1 MISRFDE
8 TRQGLDH
15 VVRAA
20 FAAAAAKGLLPDA
33 EPAAYVVEIPADP
46 KNGDFS
52 TNAAMVNA
60 RAMRCAPQKIAA
72 VLLECFDFGELPVE
86 RCEIAGPGFL
96 NFYMKQ
102 EWFGSLAAEALE
114 KGAHYGRSDYGQNE
128 KVMVEFVSANPTG
141 PMHMGNARG
150 GAIGDCLAAALEWS
164 GHDVTRE
171 FYVNDAGNQIN
182 KFGAS
187 LSVRYMQLFEGEDK
201 HPLPEDCYQGM
212 DILDHA
218 REFAKLYGDQ
228 YVKADEEERRRALV
242 DYALPLN
249 IAALERDLGRYRIHY
264 DVWFRESVLHR
275 EGKVTAICEKLKE
288 NGYDEPISA
297 GFSAPWAVSHYLG
310 TICQRVVDPEVLA
323 KDYTGGGDFSDPA
336 YIEAL
341 NIFKKLGEYM
351 TSDPCSVDHEFAR
364 NAFIMGVSPMCY
376 MQLAEMKYMRDDEE
390 LNYAFF
396 NFPAVEDGKGDP
408 GQLTGAPE
416 GMMISATAKPEVQEA
431 AIKFMEFVISK
442 ESGHRLIAECGEISC
457 VKGAWDETNCD
468 EKQLEAIDLILAA
481 TEPAVWQDCATE
493 ATIANA
499 FMAGGQLLLTGDM
512 TAEDV
517 MASVQTAAAALK

>member
-1 MISRFDE
+1 MKKRIALVLAMAICLSLLCTVALADKVTVNFFHRWPNEPKNSYINSLIDE
-8 TRQGLDH
+8 FE
-15 VVRAA
+15 AA
-20 FAAAAAKGLLPDA
+20 NPDIDIVSDCVLNDSYKEKIRVLVSTDALPD
-33 EPAAYVVEIPADP
+33 VF
-46 KNGDFS
+46 FS
-52 TNAAMVNA
+52 WSGV
-60 RAMRCAPQKIAA
+60 
-72 VLLECFDFGELPVE
+72 FGENLTRSGRV
-86 RCEIAGPGFL
+86 
-96 NFYMKQ
+96 
-102 EWFGSLAAEALE
+102 LAL
-114 KGAHYGRSDYGQNE
+114 DD
-128 KVMVEFVSANPTG
+128 VM
-141 PMHMGNARG
+141 AR
-150 GAIGDCLAAALEWS
+150 DSEWS
-164 GHDVTRE
+164 SQIVEGQWAPFNYNGKQYGAPWSMDGKAFFYNVDVFNELGIEVPTTLNE
-171 FYVNDAGNQIN
+171 
-182 KFGAS
+182 
-187 LSVRYMQLFEGEDK
+187 
-201 HPLPEDCYQGM
+201 
-212 DILDHA
+212 
-218 REFAKLYGDQ
+218 LYA
-228 YVKADEEERRRALV
+228 V
-242 DYALPLN
+242 
-249 IAALERDLGRYRIHY
+249 
-264 DVWFRESVLHR
+264 
-275 EGKVTAICEKLKE
+275 CEKLKE

-442 ESGHRLIAECGEISC
+442 EGGHRMIAECGEISC

>member
-1 MISRFDE
+1 MKKRIALALAMAICLSLLCTVALADKVTVNFFHRWPNEPKNSYINSLIDE
-8 TRQGLDH
+8 FE
-15 VVRAA
+15 AA
-20 FAAAAAKGLLPDA
+20 NPDIDIVSDCVLNDSYKEKIRVLVSTDALPDVFFSWSGVFGENLTRSGRVLA
-33 EPAAYVVEIPADP
+33 LDDVMARDSEWSSQIVEGQWAPFNYNGKQYGAPWSMDGKAFFYNVDVFNELGIEIPTTL
-46 KNGDFS
+46 NELY
-52 TNAAMVNA
+52 
-60 RAMRCAPQKIAA
+60 A
-72 VLLECFDFGELPVE
+72 V
-86 RCEIAGPGFL
+86 
-96 NFYMKQ
+96 
-102 EWFGSLAAEALE
+102 
-114 KGAHYGRSDYGQNE
+114 
-128 KVMVEFVSANPTG
+128 
-141 PMHMGNARG
+141 
-150 GAIGDCLAAALEWS
+150 
-164 GHDVTRE
+164 
-171 FYVNDAGNQIN
+171 
-182 KFGAS
+182 
-187 LSVRYMQLFEGEDK
+187 
-201 HPLPEDCYQGM
+201 
-212 DILDHA
+212 
-218 REFAKLYGDQ
+218 
-228 YVKADEEERRRALV
+228 
-242 DYALPLN
+242 
-249 IAALERDLGRYRIHY
+249 
-264 DVWFRESVLHR
+264 
-275 EGKVTAICEKLKE
+275 CEKLKE

-323 KDYTGGGDFSDPA
+323 RDYTGGGDFSDPA

-442 ESGHRLIAECGEISC
+442 EGGHRMIAECGEISC

-468 EKQLEAIDLILAA
+468 EKQLEAINLILAA

-499 FMAGGQLLLTGDM
+499 FMNGGQLLLTGDM

>member
-1 MISRFDE
+1 MKKRIALALAMAICLSLLCTVALADKVTVNFFHRWPNEPKNSYINSLIDE
-8 TRQGLDH
+8 FE
-15 VVRAA
+15 AA
-20 FAAAAAKGLLPDA
+20 NPDIDIVADCVLNDSYKEKIRVLVSTDALPDVFFSWSGVFGENLTRSGRVLA
-33 EPAAYVVEIPADP
+33 LDDVMARDSEWSSQIVEGQWAPFNYNGKQYGAPWSMDGKAFFYNVDVFNELGIEIPTTL
-46 KNGDFS
+46 NELY
-52 TNAAMVNA
+52 
-60 RAMRCAPQKIAA
+60 A
-72 VLLECFDFGELPVE
+72 V
-86 RCEIAGPGFL
+86 
-96 NFYMKQ
+96 
-102 EWFGSLAAEALE
+102 
-114 KGAHYGRSDYGQNE
+114 
-128 KVMVEFVSANPTG
+128 
-141 PMHMGNARG
+141 
-150 GAIGDCLAAALEWS
+150 
-164 GHDVTRE
+164 
-171 FYVNDAGNQIN
+171 
-182 KFGAS
+182 
-187 LSVRYMQLFEGEDK
+187 
-201 HPLPEDCYQGM
+201 
-212 DILDHA
+212 
-218 REFAKLYGDQ
+218 
-228 YVKADEEERRRALV
+228 
-242 DYALPLN
+242 
-249 IAALERDLGRYRIHY
+249 
-264 DVWFRESVLHR
+264 
-275 EGKVTAICEKLKE
+275 CEKLKE

-336 YIEAL
+336 YIEEL

-364 NAFIMGVSPMCY
+364 NAFIIGVSPMCY

-431 AIKFMEFVISK
+431 AIKFMEVVISQ
-442 ESGHRLIAECGEISC
+442 EGGHRMIAECGEISC

-468 EKQLEAIDLILAA
+468 EKQLEAINLILAA

-499 FMAGGQLLLTGDM
+499 FMTGGQLLLTGDM

>member
-1 MISRFDE
+1 MKKRIALALAMAICLSLLCTVALADKVTVNFFHRWPNE
-8 TRQGLDH
+8 PKNSYINSL
-15 VVRAA
+15 RAEGE
-20 FAAAAAKGLLPDA
+20 AAKPDVDIVADCVLNDSYKEKIRVLVSTDALPDVFFSWSGVFGENLTRSGRVLA
-33 EPAAYVVEIPADP
+33 LDDVMARDSEWSSQIVEGQWAPFNYNGKQYGAPWSMDGKAFFYNVDVFNELGIEIPTTL
-46 KNGDFS
+46 NELY
-52 TNAAMVNA
+52 
-60 RAMRCAPQKIAA
+60 A
-72 VLLECFDFGELPVE
+72 V
-86 RCEIAGPGFL
+86 
-96 NFYMKQ
+96 
-102 EWFGSLAAEALE
+102 
-114 KGAHYGRSDYGQNE
+114 
-128 KVMVEFVSANPTG
+128 
-141 PMHMGNARG
+141 
-150 GAIGDCLAAALEWS
+150 
-164 GHDVTRE
+164 
-171 FYVNDAGNQIN
+171 
-182 KFGAS
+182 
-187 LSVRYMQLFEGEDK
+187 
-201 HPLPEDCYQGM
+201 
-212 DILDHA
+212 
-218 REFAKLYGDQ
+218 
-228 YVKADEEERRRALV
+228 
-242 DYALPLN
+242 
-249 IAALERDLGRYRIHY
+249 
-264 DVWFRESVLHR
+264 
-275 EGKVTAICEKLKE
+275 CEKLKE

-442 ESGHRLIAECGEISC
+442 EGGHRMIAECGEISC

-499 FMAGGQLLLTGDM
+499 FMTGGQLLLTGDM

>member
-1 MISRFDE
+1 MKKRIALALAMAICLSLLCTVALADKVTVNFFHRWPNEPKNSYINSLIDE
-8 TRQGLDH
+8 FE
-15 VVRAA
+15 AA
-20 FAAAAAKGLLPDA
+20 NPDIDIVSDCVLNDSYKEKIRVLVSTDALPDVFFSWSGVFGENLTRSGRVLA
-33 EPAAYVVEIPADP
+33 LDDVMARDSEWSSQIVEGQWAPFNYNGKQYGAPWSMDGKAFFYNVDVFNELGIEIPTTL
-46 KNGDFS
+46 NELY
-52 TNAAMVNA
+52 
-60 RAMRCAPQKIAA
+60 A
-72 VLLECFDFGELPVE
+72 V
-86 RCEIAGPGFL
+86 
-96 NFYMKQ
+96 
-102 EWFGSLAAEALE
+102 
-114 KGAHYGRSDYGQNE
+114 
-128 KVMVEFVSANPTG
+128 
-141 PMHMGNARG
+141 
-150 GAIGDCLAAALEWS
+150 
-164 GHDVTRE
+164 
-171 FYVNDAGNQIN
+171 
-182 KFGAS
+182 
-187 LSVRYMQLFEGEDK
+187 
-201 HPLPEDCYQGM
+201 
-212 DILDHA
+212 
-218 REFAKLYGDQ
+218 
-228 YVKADEEERRRALV
+228 
-242 DYALPLN
+242 
-249 IAALERDLGRYRIHY
+249 
-264 DVWFRESVLHR
+264 
-275 EGKVTAICEKLKE
+275 CEKLKE

-416 GMMISATAKPEVQEA
+416 GIMISATAKPEVQEA

-442 ESGHRLIAECGEISC
+442 EGGHRMIAECGEISC

-468 EKQLEAIDLILAA
+468 EKQLEAIGLILAA

>member
-1 MISRFDE
+1 MKKRIALALAMAICLSLLCTVALADKVTVNFFHRWPNEPKNSYINSLIDE
-8 TRQGLDH
+8 FE
-15 VVRAA
+15 AA
-20 FAAAAAKGLLPDA
+20 NPDIDIVSDCVLNDSYKEKIRVLVSTDALPDVFFSWSGGFGENLTRSGRVLA
-33 EPAAYVVEIPADP
+33 LDDVMARDSEWSSQIVEGQWAPFNYNGKQYGAPWSMDGKAFFYNVDVFNELGIEIPTTL
-46 KNGDFS
+46 NELY
-52 TNAAMVNA
+52 
-60 RAMRCAPQKIAA
+60 A
-72 VLLECFDFGELPVE
+72 V
-86 RCEIAGPGFL
+86 
-96 NFYMKQ
+96 
-102 EWFGSLAAEALE
+102 
-114 KGAHYGRSDYGQNE
+114 
-128 KVMVEFVSANPTG
+128 
-141 PMHMGNARG
+141 
-150 GAIGDCLAAALEWS
+150 
-164 GHDVTRE
+164 
-171 FYVNDAGNQIN
+171 
-182 KFGAS
+182 
-187 LSVRYMQLFEGEDK
+187 
-201 HPLPEDCYQGM
+201 
-212 DILDHA
+212 
-218 REFAKLYGDQ
+218 
-228 YVKADEEERRRALV
+228 
-242 DYALPLN
+242 
-249 IAALERDLGRYRIHY
+249 
-264 DVWFRESVLHR
+264 
-275 EGKVTAICEKLKE
+275 CEKLKE

-442 ESGHRLIAECGEISC
+442 EGGHRMIAECGEISC

-468 EKQLEAIDLILAA
+468 EKQLEAINLILAA

-499 FMAGGQLLLTGDM
+499 FMTGGQLLLTGDM

>member
-1 MISRFDE
+1 MKKRIALALAMAICLSLLCTVALADKVTVNFFHRWPNEPKNSYINSLIDE
-8 TRQGLDH
+8 FE
-15 VVRAA
+15 AA
-20 FAAAAAKGLLPDA
+20 NPDIDIVADCVLNDSYKEKIRVLVSTDALPDVFFSWSGVFGENLTRSGRVLA
-33 EPAAYVVEIPADP
+33 LDDVMARDSEWSSQIVEGQWAPFNYNGKQYGAPWSMDGKAFFYNVDVFNELGIEIPTTL
-46 KNGDFS
+46 NELY
-52 TNAAMVNA
+52 
-60 RAMRCAPQKIAA
+60 A
-72 VLLECFDFGELPVE
+72 V
-86 RCEIAGPGFL
+86 
-96 NFYMKQ
+96 
-102 EWFGSLAAEALE
+102 
-114 KGAHYGRSDYGQNE
+114 
-128 KVMVEFVSANPTG
+128 
-141 PMHMGNARG
+141 
-150 GAIGDCLAAALEWS
+150 
-164 GHDVTRE
+164 
-171 FYVNDAGNQIN
+171 
-182 KFGAS
+182 
-187 LSVRYMQLFEGEDK
+187 
-201 HPLPEDCYQGM
+201 
-212 DILDHA
+212 
-218 REFAKLYGDQ
+218 
-228 YVKADEEERRRALV
+228 
-242 DYALPLN
+242 
-249 IAALERDLGRYRIHY
+249 
-264 DVWFRESVLHR
+264 
-275 EGKVTAICEKLKE
+275 CEKLKE

-416 GMMISATAKPEVQEA
+416 GMMISANAKPEVQEA

-442 ESGHRLIAECGEISC
+442 EGGHRMIAECGEISC

-499 FMAGGQLLLTGDM
+499 FMTGGQLLLTGDM

>member
-1 MISRFDE
+1 MKKRIALALAMAICLSLLCTVALADKVTVNFFHRWPNEPKNSYINSLIDE
-8 TRQGLDH
+8 FE
-15 VVRAA
+15 AA
-20 FAAAAAKGLLPDA
+20 NPDIDIVSDCVLNDSYKEKIRVLVSTDALPDVFFSWSGVFGENLTRSGRVLA
-33 EPAAYVVEIPADP
+33 LDDVMARDSEWSSQIVEGQWAPFNYNGKQYGAPWSMDGKAFFYNVDVFNELGIEIPTTL
-46 KNGDFS
+46 NELY
-52 TNAAMVNA
+52 
-60 RAMRCAPQKIAA
+60 A
-72 VLLECFDFGELPVE
+72 V
-86 RCEIAGPGFL
+86 
-96 NFYMKQ
+96 
-102 EWFGSLAAEALE
+102 
-114 KGAHYGRSDYGQNE
+114 
-128 KVMVEFVSANPTG
+128 
-141 PMHMGNARG
+141 
-150 GAIGDCLAAALEWS
+150 
-164 GHDVTRE
+164 
-171 FYVNDAGNQIN
+171 
-182 KFGAS
+182 
-187 LSVRYMQLFEGEDK
+187 
-201 HPLPEDCYQGM
+201 
-212 DILDHA
+212 
-218 REFAKLYGDQ
+218 
-228 YVKADEEERRRALV
+228 
-242 DYALPLN
+242 
-249 IAALERDLGRYRIHY
+249 
-264 DVWFRESVLHR
+264 
-275 EGKVTAICEKLKE
+275 CEKLKE
-288 NGYDEPISA
+288 NGYDERISA

-442 ESGHRLIAECGEISC
+442 EGGHRMIAECGEISC

-499 FMAGGQLLLTGDM
+499 FMTGGQLLLTGDM

>member
-1 MISRFDE
+1 MKKRIALALAMAICLSLLCTVALADKVTVNFFHRWPNEPKNSYINSLIDE
-8 TRQGLDH
+8 FE
-15 VVRAA
+15 AA
-20 FAAAAAKGLLPDA
+20 NPDIDIVADCVLNDSYKEKIRVLVSTDALPDVFFSWSGVFGENLTRSGRVLPLDDVMA
-33 EPAAYVVEIPADP
+33 RDSEWSSQIVEGQWAPFNYNGKQYGAPWSMDGKAFFYNVDVFNELGIEIPTTL
-46 KNGDFS
+46 NELY
-52 TNAAMVNA
+52 
-60 RAMRCAPQKIAA
+60 A
-72 VLLECFDFGELPVE
+72 V
-86 RCEIAGPGFL
+86 
-96 NFYMKQ
+96 
-102 EWFGSLAAEALE
+102 
-114 KGAHYGRSDYGQNE
+114 
-128 KVMVEFVSANPTG
+128 
-141 PMHMGNARG
+141 
-150 GAIGDCLAAALEWS
+150 
-164 GHDVTRE
+164 
-171 FYVNDAGNQIN
+171 
-182 KFGAS
+182 
-187 LSVRYMQLFEGEDK
+187 
-201 HPLPEDCYQGM
+201 
-212 DILDHA
+212 
-218 REFAKLYGDQ
+218 
-228 YVKADEEERRRALV
+228 
-242 DYALPLN
+242 
-249 IAALERDLGRYRIHY
+249 
-264 DVWFRESVLHR
+264 
-275 EGKVTAICEKLKE
+275 CEKLKE

-351 TSDPCSVDHEFAR
+351 TADPCSVDHEFAR

-390 LNYAFF
+390 LHYGFF

-442 ESGHRLIAECGEISC
+442 EGGHRMIAECGEISC

-499 FMAGGQLLLTGDM
+499 FMTGGQLLLTGDM

>member
-1 MISRFDE
+1 MKKRIALALAMAICLSLLCTVALADKVTVNFFHRWPNEPKNSYINSLIDE
-8 TRQGLDH
+8 FE
-15 VVRAA
+15 AA
-20 FAAAAAKGLLPDA
+20 NPDIDIVADCVLNDSYKEKIRVLVSTDALPDVFFSWSGVFGENLTRSGRVLA
-33 EPAAYVVEIPADP
+33 LDDVMARDSEWSSQIVEGQWAPFNYNGKQYGAPWSMDGKAFFYNVDVFNELGIEIPTTL
-46 KNGDFS
+46 NELY
-52 TNAAMVNA
+52 
-60 RAMRCAPQKIAA
+60 A
-72 VLLECFDFGELPVE
+72 V
-86 RCEIAGPGFL
+86 
-96 NFYMKQ
+96 
-102 EWFGSLAAEALE
+102 
-114 KGAHYGRSDYGQNE
+114 
-128 KVMVEFVSANPTG
+128 
-141 PMHMGNARG
+141 
-150 GAIGDCLAAALEWS
+150 
-164 GHDVTRE
+164 
-171 FYVNDAGNQIN
+171 
-182 KFGAS
+182 
-187 LSVRYMQLFEGEDK
+187 
-201 HPLPEDCYQGM
+201 
-212 DILDHA
+212 
-218 REFAKLYGDQ
+218 
-228 YVKADEEERRRALV
+228 
-242 DYALPLN
+242 
-249 IAALERDLGRYRIHY
+249 
-264 DVWFRESVLHR
+264 
-275 EGKVTAICEKLKE
+275 CEKLKE

-442 ESGHRLIAECGEISC
+442 EGGHRMIAECGEISC

>member
-1 MISRFDE
+1 MKKRIALALAMAICLSLLCTVALADKVTVNFFHRWPNEPKNSYINSLIDE
-8 TRQGLDH
+8 FE
-15 VVRAA
+15 AA
-20 FAAAAAKGLLPDA
+20 NPDIDIVADCVLNDSYKEKIRVLVSTDALPDVFFSWSGVFGENLTRSGRVLA
-33 EPAAYVVEIPADP
+33 LDDVMARDSEWSSQIVEGQWAPFNYNGKQYGAPWSMDGKAFFYNVDVFNELGIEIPTTL
-46 KNGDFS
+46 NELY
-52 TNAAMVNA
+52 
-60 RAMRCAPQKIAA
+60 A
-72 VLLECFDFGELPVE
+72 V
-86 RCEIAGPGFL
+86 
-96 NFYMKQ
+96 
-102 EWFGSLAAEALE
+102 
-114 KGAHYGRSDYGQNE
+114 
-128 KVMVEFVSANPTG
+128 
-141 PMHMGNARG
+141 
-150 GAIGDCLAAALEWS
+150 
-164 GHDVTRE
+164 
-171 FYVNDAGNQIN
+171 
-182 KFGAS
+182 
-187 LSVRYMQLFEGEDK
+187 
-201 HPLPEDCYQGM
+201 
-212 DILDHA
+212 
-218 REFAKLYGDQ
+218 
-228 YVKADEEERRRALV
+228 
-242 DYALPLN
+242 
-249 IAALERDLGRYRIHY
+249 
-264 DVWFRESVLHR
+264 
-275 EGKVTAICEKLKE
+275 CEKLKE

-323 KDYTGGGDFSDPA
+323 KDYTGGDFSDPA

-442 ESGHRLIAECGEISC
+442 EGGHRMIAECGEISC

-468 EKQLEAIDLILAA
+468 EKQLEAINLILAA

-499 FMAGGQLLLTGDM
+499 FMNGGQLLLTGDM

>member
-1 MISRFDE
+1 MKKRIALALAMAICLSLLCTVALADKVTVNFFHRWPNEPKNSYINSLIDE
-8 TRQGLDH
+8 FE
-15 VVRAA
+15 AA
-20 FAAAAAKGLLPDA
+20 NPDIDIVSDCVLNDSYKEKIRVLVSTDALPD
-33 EPAAYVVEIPADP
+33 VF
-46 KNGDFS
+46 FS
-52 TNAAMVNA
+52 WSGV
-60 RAMRCAPQKIAA
+60 
-72 VLLECFDFGELPVE
+72 FGENLTRSGRV
-86 RCEIAGPGFL
+86 
-96 NFYMKQ
+96 
-102 EWFGSLAAEALE
+102 LAL
-114 KGAHYGRSDYGQNE
+114 DD
-128 KVMVEFVSANPTG
+128 VM
-141 PMHMGNARG
+141 AR
-150 GAIGDCLAAALEWS
+150 DSEWS
-164 GHDVTRE
+164 SQIVEGQWAPFNYNGKQYGAPWSMDGKAFFYNVDVFNELGIEVPTTLNE
-171 FYVNDAGNQIN
+171 
-182 KFGAS
+182 
-187 LSVRYMQLFEGEDK
+187 
-201 HPLPEDCYQGM
+201 
-212 DILDHA
+212 
-218 REFAKLYGDQ
+218 LYA
-228 YVKADEEERRRALV
+228 V
-242 DYALPLN
+242 
-249 IAALERDLGRYRIHY
+249 
-264 DVWFRESVLHR
+264 
-275 EGKVTAICEKLKE
+275 CEKLKE

-442 ESGHRLIAECGEISC
+442 EGGHRMIAECGEISC

>member
-1 MISRFDE
+1 MKKRIALALAMAICLSLLCTVADKVTVNFFHRWPNEPKNSYINSLIDE
-8 TRQGLDH
+8 FE
-15 VVRAA
+15 AA
-20 FAAAAAKGLLPDA
+20 NPDIDIVADCVLNDSYKEKIRVLVSTDALPDVFFSWSGVFGENLTRSGRVLA
-33 EPAAYVVEIPADP
+33 LDDVMARDSEWSSQIVEGQWAPFNYNGKQYGAPWSMDGKAFFYNVDVFNELGIEIPTTL
-46 KNGDFS
+46 NELY
-52 TNAAMVNA
+52 
-60 RAMRCAPQKIAA
+60 A
-72 VLLECFDFGELPVE
+72 V
-86 RCEIAGPGFL
+86 
-96 NFYMKQ
+96 
-102 EWFGSLAAEALE
+102 
-114 KGAHYGRSDYGQNE
+114 
-128 KVMVEFVSANPTG
+128 
-141 PMHMGNARG
+141 
-150 GAIGDCLAAALEWS
+150 
-164 GHDVTRE
+164 
-171 FYVNDAGNQIN
+171 
-182 KFGAS
+182 
-187 LSVRYMQLFEGEDK
+187 
-201 HPLPEDCYQGM
+201 
-212 DILDHA
+212 
-218 REFAKLYGDQ
+218 
-228 YVKADEEERRRALV
+228 
-242 DYALPLN
+242 
-249 IAALERDLGRYRIHY
+249 
-264 DVWFRESVLHR
+264 
-275 EGKVTAICEKLKE
+275 CEKLKE

-442 ESGHRLIAECGEISC
+442 EGGHRMIAECGEISC

-468 EKQLEAIDLILAA
+468 EKQLEAINLILAA

-499 FMAGGQLLLTGDM
+499 FMTGGQLLLTGDM

>member
-1 MISRFDE
+1 MKKRIALALAMAICLSLLCTVALADKVTVNFFHRWPNEPKNSYINSLIDE
-8 TRQGLDH
+8 FE
-15 VVRAA
+15 AA
-20 FAAAAAKGLLPDA
+20 NPDIDIVADCVLNDSYKEKIRVLVSTDALPDVFFSWSGVFGENLTRSGRVLA
-33 EPAAYVVEIPADP
+33 LDDVMARDSEWSSQIVEGQWAPFNYNGKQYGAPWSMDGKAFFYNVDVFNELGIEIPTTL
-46 KNGDFS
+46 NELY
-52 TNAAMVNA
+52 
-60 RAMRCAPQKIAA
+60 A
-72 VLLECFDFGELPVE
+72 V
-86 RCEIAGPGFL
+86 
-96 NFYMKQ
+96 
-102 EWFGSLAAEALE
+102 
-114 KGAHYGRSDYGQNE
+114 
-128 KVMVEFVSANPTG
+128 
-141 PMHMGNARG
+141 
-150 GAIGDCLAAALEWS
+150 
-164 GHDVTRE
+164 
-171 FYVNDAGNQIN
+171 
-182 KFGAS
+182 
-187 LSVRYMQLFEGEDK
+187 
-201 HPLPEDCYQGM
+201 
-212 DILDHA
+212 
-218 REFAKLYGDQ
+218 
-228 YVKADEEERRRALV
+228 
-242 DYALPLN
+242 
-249 IAALERDLGRYRIHY
+249 
-264 DVWFRESVLHR
+264 
-275 EGKVTAICEKLKE
+275 CEKLKE

-442 ESGHRLIAECGEISC
+442 EGGHRMIAECGEISC

-468 EKQLEAIDLILAA
+468 EKQLEAINLILAA

-499 FMAGGQLLLTGDM
+499 FMNGGQLLLTGDM
-512 TAEDV
+512 TAQDV

>member
-1 MISRFDE
+1 MNKRIALALAMAICLSLLCTVALADKVTVNFFHRWPNEPKNSYINSLIDE
-8 TRQGLDH
+8 FE
-15 VVRAA
+15 AA
-20 FAAAAAKGLLPDA
+20 NPDIDIVADCVLNDSYKEKIRVLVSTDALPDVFFSWSGVFGENLTRSGRVLA
-33 EPAAYVVEIPADP
+33 LDDVMARDSEWSSQIVEGQWAPFNYNGKQYGAPWSMDGKAFFYNVDVFNELGIEIPTTL
-46 KNGDFS
+46 NELY
-52 TNAAMVNA
+52 
-60 RAMRCAPQKIAA
+60 A
-72 VLLECFDFGELPVE
+72 V
-86 RCEIAGPGFL
+86 
-96 NFYMKQ
+96 
-102 EWFGSLAAEALE
+102 
-114 KGAHYGRSDYGQNE
+114 
-128 KVMVEFVSANPTG
+128 
-141 PMHMGNARG
+141 
-150 GAIGDCLAAALEWS
+150 
-164 GHDVTRE
+164 
-171 FYVNDAGNQIN
+171 
-182 KFGAS
+182 
-187 LSVRYMQLFEGEDK
+187 
-201 HPLPEDCYQGM
+201 
-212 DILDHA
+212 
-218 REFAKLYGDQ
+218 
-228 YVKADEEERRRALV
+228 
-242 DYALPLN
+242 
-249 IAALERDLGRYRIHY
+249 
-264 DVWFRESVLHR
+264 
-275 EGKVTAICEKLKE
+275 CEKLKE

-442 ESGHRLIAECGEISC
+442 EGGHRMIAECGEISC

-468 EKQLEAIDLILAA
+468 EKQLEAINLILAA

-499 FMAGGQLLLTGDM
+499 FMTGGQLLLTGDM

>member
-1 MISRFDE
+1 MKKRIALALAMAICLSLLCTVALADKVTVNFFHRWPNEPKNSYINSLIDE
-8 TRQGLDH
+8 FE
-15 VVRAA
+15 AA
-20 FAAAAAKGLLPDA
+20 NPDIDIVSDCVLNDSYKEKIRVLVSTDALPDVFFSWSGVFGENLTRSGRVLA
-33 EPAAYVVEIPADP
+33 LDDVMARDSEWSSQIVEGQWAPFNYNGKQYGAPWSMDGKAFFYNVDVFNELGIEIPTTL
-46 KNGDFS
+46 NELY
-52 TNAAMVNA
+52 
-60 RAMRCAPQKIAA
+60 A
-72 VLLECFDFGELPVE
+72 V
-86 RCEIAGPGFL
+86 
-96 NFYMKQ
+96 
-102 EWFGSLAAEALE
+102 
-114 KGAHYGRSDYGQNE
+114 
-128 KVMVEFVSANPTG
+128 
-141 PMHMGNARG
+141 
-150 GAIGDCLAAALEWS
+150 
-164 GHDVTRE
+164 
-171 FYVNDAGNQIN
+171 
-182 KFGAS
+182 
-187 LSVRYMQLFEGEDK
+187 
-201 HPLPEDCYQGM
+201 
-212 DILDHA
+212 
-218 REFAKLYGDQ
+218 
-228 YVKADEEERRRALV
+228 
-242 DYALPLN
+242 
-249 IAALERDLGRYRIHY
+249 
-264 DVWFRESVLHR
+264 
-275 EGKVTAICEKLKE
+275 CEKLKE

-336 YIEAL
+336 YIETL

-442 ESGHRLIAECGEISC
+442 EGGHRMIAECGEISC

>member
-1 MISRFDE
+1 MKKRIALALAMAICLSLLCTVALADKVTVNFFHRWPNEPKNSYINSLIDE
-8 TRQGLDH
+8 FE
-15 VVRAA
+15 AA
-20 FAAAAAKGLLPDA
+20 NPDIDIVSDCVLNDSYKEKIRVLVSTDALPDVFFSWSGVFGENLTRSGRVLA
-33 EPAAYVVEIPADP
+33 LDDVMARDSEWSSQIVEGQWAPFNYNGKQYGAPWSMDGKAFFYNVDVFNELGIEIPTTL
-46 KNGDFS
+46 NELY
-52 TNAAMVNA
+52 
-60 RAMRCAPQKIAA
+60 A
-72 VLLECFDFGELPVE
+72 V
-86 RCEIAGPGFL
+86 
-96 NFYMKQ
+96 
-102 EWFGSLAAEALE
+102 
-114 KGAHYGRSDYGQNE
+114 
-128 KVMVEFVSANPTG
+128 
-141 PMHMGNARG
+141 
-150 GAIGDCLAAALEWS
+150 
-164 GHDVTRE
+164 
-171 FYVNDAGNQIN
+171 
-182 KFGAS
+182 
-187 LSVRYMQLFEGEDK
+187 
-201 HPLPEDCYQGM
+201 
-212 DILDHA
+212 
-218 REFAKLYGDQ
+218 
-228 YVKADEEERRRALV
+228 
-242 DYALPLN
+242 
-249 IAALERDLGRYRIHY
+249 
-264 DVWFRESVLHR
+264 
-275 EGKVTAICEKLKE
+275 CEKLKE

-341 NIFKKLGEYM
+341 NTFKKLGEYM

-442 ESGHRLIAECGEISC
+442 EGGHRMIAECGEISC

-499 FMAGGQLLLTGDM
+499 FMTGGQLLLTGDM

>member
-1 MISRFDE
+1 MKKRIALALAMAICLSLLCTVALADKVTVNFFHRWPNEPRNSYINSLIDE
-8 TRQGLDH
+8 FE
-15 VVRAA
+15 AA
-20 FAAAAAKGLLPDA
+20 NPDIDIVADCVLNDSYKEKIRVLVSTDALPDVFFSWSGVFGENLTRSGRVLA
-33 EPAAYVVEIPADP
+33 LDDVMARDSEWSSQIVEGQWAPFNYNGKQYGAPWSMDGKAFFYNVDVFNELGIEIPTTL
-46 KNGDFS
+46 NELY
-52 TNAAMVNA
+52 
-60 RAMRCAPQKIAA
+60 A
-72 VLLECFDFGELPVE
+72 V
-86 RCEIAGPGFL
+86 
-96 NFYMKQ
+96 
-102 EWFGSLAAEALE
+102 
-114 KGAHYGRSDYGQNE
+114 
-128 KVMVEFVSANPTG
+128 
-141 PMHMGNARG
+141 
-150 GAIGDCLAAALEWS
+150 
-164 GHDVTRE
+164 
-171 FYVNDAGNQIN
+171 
-182 KFGAS
+182 
-187 LSVRYMQLFEGEDK
+187 
-201 HPLPEDCYQGM
+201 
-212 DILDHA
+212 
-218 REFAKLYGDQ
+218 
-228 YVKADEEERRRALV
+228 
-242 DYALPLN
+242 
-249 IAALERDLGRYRIHY
+249 
-264 DVWFRESVLHR
+264 
-275 EGKVTAICEKLKE
+275 CEKLKE

-442 ESGHRLIAECGEISC
+442 DGGHRMIAECGEISC

-468 EKQLEAIDLILAA
+468 EKQLEAINLILAA

-499 FMAGGQLLLTGDM
+499 FMNGGQLLLTGDM

>member
-1 MISRFDE
+1 MKKRIALALAMAICLSLLCTVALADKVTVNFFHRWPNEPKNSYINSLIDE
-8 TRQGLDH
+8 FE
-15 VVRAA
+15 AA
-20 FAAAAAKGLLPDA
+20 NPDIDNVSDCVLNDSYKEKIRVLVSTDALPDVFFSWSGVFGENLTRSGRVLA
-33 EPAAYVVEIPADP
+33 LDDVMARDSEWSSQIVEGQWAPFNYNGKQYGAPWSMDGKAFFYNVDVFNELGIEIPTTL
-46 KNGDFS
+46 NELY
-52 TNAAMVNA
+52 
-60 RAMRCAPQKIAA
+60 A
-72 VLLECFDFGELPVE
+72 V
-86 RCEIAGPGFL
+86 
-96 NFYMKQ
+96 
-102 EWFGSLAAEALE
+102 
-114 KGAHYGRSDYGQNE
+114 
-128 KVMVEFVSANPTG
+128 
-141 PMHMGNARG
+141 
-150 GAIGDCLAAALEWS
+150 
-164 GHDVTRE
+164 
-171 FYVNDAGNQIN
+171 
-182 KFGAS
+182 
-187 LSVRYMQLFEGEDK
+187 
-201 HPLPEDCYQGM
+201 
-212 DILDHA
+212 
-218 REFAKLYGDQ
+218 
-228 YVKADEEERRRALV
+228 
-242 DYALPLN
+242 
-249 IAALERDLGRYRIHY
+249 
-264 DVWFRESVLHR
+264 
-275 EGKVTAICEKLKE
+275 CEKLKE

-442 ESGHRLIAECGEISC
+442 EGGHRMIAECGEISC

>member
-1 MISRFDE
+1 MKKRIALALAMAICLSLLCTVALADKVTVNFFHRWPNEPKNSYINSLIDE
-8 TRQGLDH
+8 FE
-15 VVRAA
+15 AA
-20 FAAAAAKGLLPDA
+20 NPDIDIVADCVLNDSYKEKIRVLVSTDALPDVFFSWSGVFGENLTRSGRVLA
-33 EPAAYVVEIPADP
+33 LDDVMARDSEWSSQIVEGQWAPFNYNGKQYGAPWSMDGKAFFYNVDVFNELGIEIPTTL
-46 KNGDFS
+46 NELY
-52 TNAAMVNA
+52 
-60 RAMRCAPQKIAA
+60 A
-72 VLLECFDFGELPVE
+72 V
-86 RCEIAGPGFL
+86 
-96 NFYMKQ
+96 
-102 EWFGSLAAEALE
+102 
-114 KGAHYGRSDYGQNE
+114 
-128 KVMVEFVSANPTG
+128 
-141 PMHMGNARG
+141 
-150 GAIGDCLAAALEWS
+150 
-164 GHDVTRE
+164 
-171 FYVNDAGNQIN
+171 
-182 KFGAS
+182 
-187 LSVRYMQLFEGEDK
+187 
-201 HPLPEDCYQGM
+201 
-212 DILDHA
+212 
-218 REFAKLYGDQ
+218 
-228 YVKADEEERRRALV
+228 
-242 DYALPLN
+242 
-249 IAALERDLGRYRIHY
+249 
-264 DVWFRESVLHR
+264 
-275 EGKVTAICEKLKE
+275 CEKLKE

-351 TSDPCSVDHEFAR
+351 TSDDHEFAR

-442 ESGHRLIAECGEISC
+442 EGGHRMIAECGEISC

-468 EKQLEAIDLILAA
+468 EKQLEAINLILAA

-499 FMAGGQLLLTGDM
+499 FMNGGQLLLTGDM

>member
-1 MISRFDE
+1 MKKRIALALAMAICLSLLCTVALADKVTVNFFHRWPNEPKNSYINSLIDE
-8 TRQGLDH
+8 FE
-15 VVRAA
+15 AA
-20 FAAAAAKGLLPDA
+20 NPDIDIVSDCVLNDSYKEKIRVLVSTDALPDVFFSWSGVFGENLTRSGRVLA
-33 EPAAYVVEIPADP
+33 LDDVMARDSEWSSQIVEGQWAPFNYNGKQYGAPWSMDGKAFFYNVDVFNELGIEIPTTL
-46 KNGDFS
+46 NELY
-52 TNAAMVNA
+52 
-60 RAMRCAPQKIAA
+60 A
-72 VLLECFDFGELPVE
+72 V
-86 RCEIAGPGFL
+86 
-96 NFYMKQ
+96 
-102 EWFGSLAAEALE
+102 
-114 KGAHYGRSDYGQNE
+114 
-128 KVMVEFVSANPTG
+128 
-141 PMHMGNARG
+141 
-150 GAIGDCLAAALEWS
+150 
-164 GHDVTRE
+164 
-171 FYVNDAGNQIN
+171 
-182 KFGAS
+182 
-187 LSVRYMQLFEGEDK
+187 
-201 HPLPEDCYQGM
+201 
-212 DILDHA
+212 
-218 REFAKLYGDQ
+218 
-228 YVKADEEERRRALV
+228 
-242 DYALPLN
+242 
-249 IAALERDLGRYRIHY
+249 
-264 DVWFRESVLHR
+264 
-275 EGKVTAICEKLKE
+275 CEKLKE

-442 ESGHRLIAECGEISC
+442 EGGHRMIAECGEISC

-468 EKQLEAIDLILAA
+468 EKQLEAINLILAA

-499 FMAGGQLLLTGDM
+499 FMNGGQLLLTGDM

>member
-1 MISRFDE
+1 MKKRIALALAMAICLSLLCTVALADKVTVNFFHRWPNEPKNSYINSLIDE
-8 TRQGLDH
+8 FE
-15 VVRAA
+15 AA
-20 FAAAAAKGLLPDA
+20 NPDIDIVADCVLNDSYKEKIRVLVSTDALPDVFFSWSGVFGENLTRSGRVLA
-33 EPAAYVVEIPADP
+33 LDDVMARDSEWSSQIVEGQWAPFNYNGKQYGAPWSMDGKAFFYNVDVFNELGIEIPTTL
-46 KNGDFS
+46 NELY
-52 TNAAMVNA
+52 
-60 RAMRCAPQKIAA
+60 A
-72 VLLECFDFGELPVE
+72 V
-86 RCEIAGPGFL
+86 
-96 NFYMKQ
+96 
-102 EWFGSLAAEALE
+102 
-114 KGAHYGRSDYGQNE
+114 
-128 KVMVEFVSANPTG
+128 
-141 PMHMGNARG
+141 
-150 GAIGDCLAAALEWS
+150 
-164 GHDVTRE
+164 
-171 FYVNDAGNQIN
+171 
-182 KFGAS
+182 
-187 LSVRYMQLFEGEDK
+187 
-201 HPLPEDCYQGM
+201 
-212 DILDHA
+212 
-218 REFAKLYGDQ
+218 
-228 YVKADEEERRRALV
+228 
-242 DYALPLN
+242 
-249 IAALERDLGRYRIHY
+249 
-264 DVWFRESVLHR
+264 
-275 EGKVTAICEKLKE
+275 CEKLKE

-297 GFSAPWAVSHYLG
+297 GFSAPWAVSHSLG

-442 ESGHRLIAECGEISC
+442 EGGHRMIAECGEISC

-499 FMAGGQLLLTGDM
+499 FMTGGQLLLTGDM

>member
-1 MISRFDE
+1 MKKRIALALAMAICLSLLCTVALADKVTVNFFHRWPNEPKNSYINSLIDE
-8 TRQGLDH
+8 FE
-15 VVRAA
+15 AA
-20 FAAAAAKGLLPDA
+20 NPDIDIVADCVLNDSYKEKIRVLVSTDALPDVFFSWSGVFGENLTRSGRVLA
-33 EPAAYVVEIPADP
+33 LDDVMVRDSEWSSQIVEGQWAPFNYNGKQYGAPWSMDGKAFFYNVDVFNELGIEIPTTL
-46 KNGDFS
+46 NELY
-52 TNAAMVNA
+52 
-60 RAMRCAPQKIAA
+60 A
-72 VLLECFDFGELPVE
+72 V
-86 RCEIAGPGFL
+86 
-96 NFYMKQ
+96 
-102 EWFGSLAAEALE
+102 
-114 KGAHYGRSDYGQNE
+114 
-128 KVMVEFVSANPTG
+128 
-141 PMHMGNARG
+141 
-150 GAIGDCLAAALEWS
+150 
-164 GHDVTRE
+164 
-171 FYVNDAGNQIN
+171 
-182 KFGAS
+182 
-187 LSVRYMQLFEGEDK
+187 
-201 HPLPEDCYQGM
+201 
-212 DILDHA
+212 
-218 REFAKLYGDQ
+218 
-228 YVKADEEERRRALV
+228 
-242 DYALPLN
+242 
-249 IAALERDLGRYRIHY
+249 
-264 DVWFRESVLHR
+264 
-275 EGKVTAICEKLKE
+275 CEKLKE

-442 ESGHRLIAECGEISC
+442 EGGHRMIAECGEISC

-468 EKQLEAIDLILAA
+468 EKQLEAINLILAA

-499 FMAGGQLLLTGDM
+499 FMNGGQLLLTGDM

>member
-1 MISRFDE
+1 MKKRIALALAMAICLSLLCTVALADKVTVNFFHRWPNEPKNSYINSLIDE
-8 TRQGLDH
+8 FE
-15 VVRAA
+15 AA
-20 FAAAAAKGLLPDA
+20 NPDIDIVADCVLNDSYKEKIRVLVSTDALPDVFFSWSGVFGENLTRSGRVLA
-33 EPAAYVVEIPADP
+33 LDDVMARDSEWSSQIVEGQWAPFNYSGKQYGAPWSMDGKAFFYNVDVFNELGIEIPTTL
-46 KNGDFS
+46 NELY
-52 TNAAMVNA
+52 
-60 RAMRCAPQKIAA
+60 A
-72 VLLECFDFGELPVE
+72 V
-86 RCEIAGPGFL
+86 
-96 NFYMKQ
+96 
-102 EWFGSLAAEALE
+102 
-114 KGAHYGRSDYGQNE
+114 
-128 KVMVEFVSANPTG
+128 
-141 PMHMGNARG
+141 
-150 GAIGDCLAAALEWS
+150 
-164 GHDVTRE
+164 
-171 FYVNDAGNQIN
+171 
-182 KFGAS
+182 
-187 LSVRYMQLFEGEDK
+187 
-201 HPLPEDCYQGM
+201 
-212 DILDHA
+212 
-218 REFAKLYGDQ
+218 
-228 YVKADEEERRRALV
+228 
-242 DYALPLN
+242 
-249 IAALERDLGRYRIHY
+249 
-264 DVWFRESVLHR
+264 
-275 EGKVTAICEKLKE
+275 CEKLKE

-442 ESGHRLIAECGEISC
+442 EGGHRMIAECGEISC

-468 EKQLEAIDLILAA
+468 EKQLEAINLILAA

-499 FMAGGQLLLTGDM
+499 FMNGGQLLLTGDM

>member
-1 MISRFDE
+1 MKKRIALALAMAICLSLLCTVALADNVTVNFFHRWPNEPKNSYINSLIDE
-8 TRQGLDH
+8 FE
-15 VVRAA
+15 AA
-20 FAAAAAKGLLPDA
+20 NPDIDIVADCVLNDSYKEKIRVLVSTDALPDVFFSWSGVFGENLTRSGRVLA
-33 EPAAYVVEIPADP
+33 LDDVMARDSEWSSQIVEGQWAPFNYNGKQYGAPWSMDGKAFFYNVDVFNELGIEIPTTL
-46 KNGDFS
+46 NELY
-52 TNAAMVNA
+52 
-60 RAMRCAPQKIAA
+60 A
-72 VLLECFDFGELPVE
+72 V
-86 RCEIAGPGFL
+86 
-96 NFYMKQ
+96 
-102 EWFGSLAAEALE
+102 
-114 KGAHYGRSDYGQNE
+114 
-128 KVMVEFVSANPTG
+128 
-141 PMHMGNARG
+141 
-150 GAIGDCLAAALEWS
+150 
-164 GHDVTRE
+164 
-171 FYVNDAGNQIN
+171 
-182 KFGAS
+182 
-187 LSVRYMQLFEGEDK
+187 
-201 HPLPEDCYQGM
+201 
-212 DILDHA
+212 
-218 REFAKLYGDQ
+218 
-228 YVKADEEERRRALV
+228 
-242 DYALPLN
+242 
-249 IAALERDLGRYRIHY
+249 
-264 DVWFRESVLHR
+264 
-275 EGKVTAICEKLKE
+275 CEKLKE

-442 ESGHRLIAECGEISC
+442 EGGHRMIAECGEISC

-499 FMAGGQLLLTGDM
+499 FMTGGQLLLTGDM

>member
-1 MISRFDE
+1 MKKRIALALAMAICLSLLCTVALADKVTVNFFHRWPNEPKNSYINSLIDE
-8 TRQGLDH
+8 FE
-15 VVRAA
+15 AA
-20 FAAAAAKGLLPDA
+20 NPDIDIVADCVLNDSYKEKIRVLVSTDALPD
-33 EPAAYVVEIPADP
+33 VF
-46 KNGDFS
+46 FS
-52 TNAAMVNA
+52 WSGV
-60 RAMRCAPQKIAA
+60 
-72 VLLECFDFGELPVE
+72 FGENLTHSGRV
-86 RCEIAGPGFL
+86 
-96 NFYMKQ
+96 
-102 EWFGSLAAEALE
+102 LAL
-114 KGAHYGRSDYGQNE
+114 DD
-128 KVMVEFVSANPTG
+128 VM
-141 PMHMGNARG
+141 AR
-150 GAIGDCLAAALEWS
+150 DSEWS
-164 GHDVTRE
+164 SQIVEGQWAPFNYNGKQYGAPWSMDGKAFFYNVDVFNELGIEVPTTLNE
-171 FYVNDAGNQIN
+171 
-182 KFGAS
+182 
-187 LSVRYMQLFEGEDK
+187 
-201 HPLPEDCYQGM
+201 
-212 DILDHA
+212 
-218 REFAKLYGDQ
+218 LYA
-228 YVKADEEERRRALV
+228 V
-242 DYALPLN
+242 
-249 IAALERDLGRYRIHY
+249 
-264 DVWFRESVLHR
+264 
-275 EGKVTAICEKLKE
+275 CEKLKE

-442 ESGHRLIAECGEISC
+442 EGGHRMIAECGEISC

-468 EKQLEAIDLILAA
+468 EKQLEAINLILAA

-499 FMAGGQLLLTGDM
+499 FMNGGQLLLTGDM

>member
-1 MISRFDE
+1 MKKRIALALAMAICLSLLCTVALADKVTVNFFHRWPNEPKNSYINSLIDE
-8 TRQGLDH
+8 FE
-15 VVRAA
+15 AA
-20 FAAAAAKGLLPDA
+20 NPDIDIVADCVLNDSYKEKIRVLVSTDALPDVFFSWSGVFGENLTRSGRVLA
-33 EPAAYVVEIPADP
+33 LDDVIARDSEWSSQIVEGQWAPFNYNGKQYGAPWSMDGKAFFYNVDVFNELGIEIPTTL
-46 KNGDFS
+46 NELY
-52 TNAAMVNA
+52 
-60 RAMRCAPQKIAA
+60 A
-72 VLLECFDFGELPVE
+72 V
-86 RCEIAGPGFL
+86 
-96 NFYMKQ
+96 
-102 EWFGSLAAEALE
+102 
-114 KGAHYGRSDYGQNE
+114 
-128 KVMVEFVSANPTG
+128 
-141 PMHMGNARG
+141 
-150 GAIGDCLAAALEWS
+150 
-164 GHDVTRE
+164 
-171 FYVNDAGNQIN
+171 
-182 KFGAS
+182 
-187 LSVRYMQLFEGEDK
+187 
-201 HPLPEDCYQGM
+201 
-212 DILDHA
+212 
-218 REFAKLYGDQ
+218 
-228 YVKADEEERRRALV
+228 
-242 DYALPLN
+242 
-249 IAALERDLGRYRIHY
+249 
-264 DVWFRESVLHR
+264 
-275 EGKVTAICEKLKE
+275 CEKLKE

-442 ESGHRLIAECGEISC
+442 EGGHRMIAECGEISC

-499 FMAGGQLLLTGDM
+499 FMTGGQLLLTGDM

>member
-1 MISRFDE
+1 MKKRIALALAMAICLS
-8 TRQGLDH
+8 
-15 VVRAA
+15 
-20 FAAAAAKGLLPDA
+20 LLCTVA
-33 EPAAYVVEIPADP
+33 LADKVTVNFFHRWPNEP
-46 KNGDFS
+46 KNS
-52 TNAAMVNA
+52 YIN
-60 RAMRCAPQKIAA
+60 
-72 VLLECFDFGELPVE
+72 
-86 RCEIAGPGFL
+86 
-96 NFYMKQ
+96 
-102 EWFGSLAAEALE
+102 SLI
-114 KGAHYGRSDYGQNE
+114 D
-128 KVMVEFVSANPTG
+128 EFESANPDIDIVSDCVLNDSYKEKIRVLVSTDALPDVFFSWSG
-141 PMHMGNARG
+141 VFGENLTRSGRVLALDDVMAR
-150 GAIGDCLAAALEWS
+150 DSEWS
-164 GHDVTRE
+164 SQIVEGQWAPFNYNGKQYGAPWSMDGKAFFYNVDVFNELGIEIPTTLNE
-171 FYVNDAGNQIN
+171 
-182 KFGAS
+182 
-187 LSVRYMQLFEGEDK
+187 
-201 HPLPEDCYQGM
+201 
-212 DILDHA
+212 
-218 REFAKLYGDQ
+218 LYA
-228 YVKADEEERRRALV
+228 V
-242 DYALPLN
+242 
-249 IAALERDLGRYRIHY
+249 
-264 DVWFRESVLHR
+264 
-275 EGKVTAICEKLKE
+275 CEKLKE

-323 KDYTGGGDFSDPA
+323 KDYAGGGDFSDPA

-442 ESGHRLIAECGEISC
+442 EGGHRMIAECGEISC

>member
-1 MISRFDE
+1 MKKRIALALAMAICLSLLCTVALADKVTVNFFHRWPNEPKNSYINSLIDE
-8 TRQGLDH
+8 FE
-15 VVRAA
+15 AA
-20 FAAAAAKGLLPDA
+20 NPDIDIDSDCVLNDSYKEKIRVLVSTDALPDVFFSWSGVFGENLTRSGRVLA
-33 EPAAYVVEIPADP
+33 LDDVMARDSEWSSQIVEGQWAPFNYNGKQYGAPWSMDGKAFFYNVDVFNELGIEIPTTL
-46 KNGDFS
+46 NELY
-52 TNAAMVNA
+52 
-60 RAMRCAPQKIAA
+60 A
-72 VLLECFDFGELPVE
+72 V
-86 RCEIAGPGFL
+86 
-96 NFYMKQ
+96 
-102 EWFGSLAAEALE
+102 
-114 KGAHYGRSDYGQNE
+114 
-128 KVMVEFVSANPTG
+128 
-141 PMHMGNARG
+141 
-150 GAIGDCLAAALEWS
+150 
-164 GHDVTRE
+164 
-171 FYVNDAGNQIN
+171 
-182 KFGAS
+182 
-187 LSVRYMQLFEGEDK
+187 
-201 HPLPEDCYQGM
+201 
-212 DILDHA
+212 
-218 REFAKLYGDQ
+218 
-228 YVKADEEERRRALV
+228 
-242 DYALPLN
+242 
-249 IAALERDLGRYRIHY
+249 
-264 DVWFRESVLHR
+264 
-275 EGKVTAICEKLKE
+275 CEKLKE

-442 ESGHRLIAECGEISC
+442 EGGHRMIAECGEISC

-499 FMAGGQLLLTGDM
+499 FMTGGQLLLTGDM

>member
-1 MISRFDE
+1 MKKRIALALAMAICLSLLCTVALADKVTVNFFHRWPNEPKNSYINSLIDE
-8 TRQGLDH
+8 FE
-15 VVRAA
+15 AA
-20 FAAAAAKGLLPDA
+20 NPDIDIVSDCVLNDSYKEKIRVLVSTDALPDVFFSWSGVFGENLTRSGRA
-33 EPAAYVVEIPADP
+33 PWSMDGKAFFYNVDVFNELGIEIPTTL
-46 KNGDFS
+46 NELY
-52 TNAAMVNA
+52 
-60 RAMRCAPQKIAA
+60 A
-72 VLLECFDFGELPVE
+72 V
-86 RCEIAGPGFL
+86 
-96 NFYMKQ
+96 
-102 EWFGSLAAEALE
+102 
-114 KGAHYGRSDYGQNE
+114 
-128 KVMVEFVSANPTG
+128 
-141 PMHMGNARG
+141 
-150 GAIGDCLAAALEWS
+150 
-164 GHDVTRE
+164 
-171 FYVNDAGNQIN
+171 
-182 KFGAS
+182 
-187 LSVRYMQLFEGEDK
+187 
-201 HPLPEDCYQGM
+201 
-212 DILDHA
+212 
-218 REFAKLYGDQ
+218 
-228 YVKADEEERRRALV
+228 
-242 DYALPLN
+242 
-249 IAALERDLGRYRIHY
+249 
-264 DVWFRESVLHR
+264 
-275 EGKVTAICEKLKE
+275 CEKLKE

-442 ESGHRLIAECGEISC
+442 EGGHRMIAECGEISC

-468 EKQLEAIDLILAA
+468 EKQLEAINLILAA

-499 FMAGGQLLLTGDM
+499 FMNGGQLLLTGDM

>member
-1 MISRFDE
+1 MKKRIALALAMAICLSLLCTVALADKVTVNFFHRWPNEPKNSYINSLIDE
-8 TRQGLDH
+8 FE
-15 VVRAA
+15 AA
-20 FAAAAAKGLLPDA
+20 NPDIDIVSDCVLNDSYKEKIRVLVSTDALPDVFFSWSGVFGENLTRSGRVLA
-33 EPAAYVVEIPADP
+33 LDDVMARDSEWSSQIVEGQWAPFNYNSKQYGAPWSMDGKAFFYNVDVFNELGIEIPTTL
-46 KNGDFS
+46 NELY
-52 TNAAMVNA
+52 
-60 RAMRCAPQKIAA
+60 A
-72 VLLECFDFGELPVE
+72 V
-86 RCEIAGPGFL
+86 
-96 NFYMKQ
+96 
-102 EWFGSLAAEALE
+102 
-114 KGAHYGRSDYGQNE
+114 
-128 KVMVEFVSANPTG
+128 
-141 PMHMGNARG
+141 
-150 GAIGDCLAAALEWS
+150 
-164 GHDVTRE
+164 
-171 FYVNDAGNQIN
+171 
-182 KFGAS
+182 
-187 LSVRYMQLFEGEDK
+187 
-201 HPLPEDCYQGM
+201 
-212 DILDHA
+212 
-218 REFAKLYGDQ
+218 
-228 YVKADEEERRRALV
+228 
-242 DYALPLN
+242 
-249 IAALERDLGRYRIHY
+249 
-264 DVWFRESVLHR
+264 
-275 EGKVTAICEKLKE
+275 CEKLKE

-323 KDYTGGGDFSDPA
+323 KDYAGGGDFSDPA

-442 ESGHRLIAECGEISC
+442 EGGHRMIAECGEISC

>member
-1 MISRFDE
+1 MKKRIALALAMAICLSLLCTVALADKVTVNFFHRWPNEPKNSYINSLIDE
-8 TRQGLDH
+8 FE
-15 VVRAA
+15 AA
-20 FAAAAAKGLLPDA
+20 NPDIDIVSDCVLNESYKEKIRVLVSTDALPDVFFSWSGVFGENLTRSGRVLA
-33 EPAAYVVEIPADP
+33 LDDVMARDSEWSSQIVEGQWAPFNYNGKQYGAPWSMDGKAFFYNVDVFNELGIEIPTTL
-46 KNGDFS
+46 NELY
-52 TNAAMVNA
+52 
-60 RAMRCAPQKIAA
+60 A
-72 VLLECFDFGELPVE
+72 V
-86 RCEIAGPGFL
+86 
-96 NFYMKQ
+96 
-102 EWFGSLAAEALE
+102 
-114 KGAHYGRSDYGQNE
+114 
-128 KVMVEFVSANPTG
+128 
-141 PMHMGNARG
+141 
-150 GAIGDCLAAALEWS
+150 
-164 GHDVTRE
+164 
-171 FYVNDAGNQIN
+171 
-182 KFGAS
+182 
-187 LSVRYMQLFEGEDK
+187 
-201 HPLPEDCYQGM
+201 
-212 DILDHA
+212 
-218 REFAKLYGDQ
+218 
-228 YVKADEEERRRALV
+228 
-242 DYALPLN
+242 
-249 IAALERDLGRYRIHY
+249 
-264 DVWFRESVLHR
+264 
-275 EGKVTAICEKLKE
+275 CEKLKE

-442 ESGHRLIAECGEISC
+442 EGGHRMIAECGEISC

-468 EKQLEAIDLILAA
+468 EKQLEAINLILAA

-499 FMAGGQLLLTGDM
+499 FMNGGQLLLTGDM

>member
-1 MISRFDE
+1 MKKRIALALAMAICLSLLCTVALADKVTVNFFHRWPNEPKNSYINSLIDE
-8 TRQGLDH
+8 FE
-15 VVRAA
+15 AA
-20 FAAAAAKGLLPDA
+20 NPDIDIVADCVLNDSYKEKIRVLVSTDALPDVFFSWSGVFGENLTRSGRVLA
-33 EPAAYVVEIPADP
+33 LDDVMARDSEWSSQIVEGQWAPFNYNGKQYGAPWSMDGKAFFYNVDVFNELGIEIPTTL
-46 KNGDFS
+46 NELY
-52 TNAAMVNA
+52 
-60 RAMRCAPQKIAA
+60 A
-72 VLLECFDFGELPVE
+72 V
-86 RCEIAGPGFL
+86 
-96 NFYMKQ
+96 
-102 EWFGSLAAEALE
+102 
-114 KGAHYGRSDYGQNE
+114 
-128 KVMVEFVSANPTG
+128 
-141 PMHMGNARG
+141 
-150 GAIGDCLAAALEWS
+150 
-164 GHDVTRE
+164 
-171 FYVNDAGNQIN
+171 
-182 KFGAS
+182 
-187 LSVRYMQLFEGEDK
+187 
-201 HPLPEDCYQGM
+201 
-212 DILDHA
+212 
-218 REFAKLYGDQ
+218 
-228 YVKADEEERRRALV
+228 
-242 DYALPLN
+242 
-249 IAALERDLGRYRIHY
+249 
-264 DVWFRESVLHR
+264 
-275 EGKVTAICEKLKE
+275 CEKLKE

-442 ESGHRLIAECGEISC
+442 EGGHRMIAECGEISC

-468 EKQLEAIDLILAA
+468 EKQLEAINLILAA
-481 TEPAVWQDCATE
+481 TEPAFWQDCATE

-499 FMAGGQLLLTGDM
+499 FMTGGQLLLTGDM

>member
-1 MISRFDE
+1 MKKRIALALAMAICLSLLCTVALADKVTVNFFHRWPNEPKNSYINSLIDE
-8 TRQGLDH
+8 FE
-15 VVRAA
+15 AA
-20 FAAAAAKGLLPDA
+20 NPDIDIVADCVLNDSYKEKIRVLVSTDALPDVFFSWSGVFGENLTRSGRVLA
-33 EPAAYVVEIPADP
+33 LDDVMARDSEWSSQIVEGQWAPFNYNGKQYGAPWSMDGKAFFYNVDVFNELGIEIPTTL
-46 KNGDFS
+46 NELY
-52 TNAAMVNA
+52 
-60 RAMRCAPQKIAA
+60 A
-72 VLLECFDFGELPVE
+72 V
-86 RCEIAGPGFL
+86 
-96 NFYMKQ
+96 
-102 EWFGSLAAEALE
+102 
-114 KGAHYGRSDYGQNE
+114 
-128 KVMVEFVSANPTG
+128 
-141 PMHMGNARG
+141 
-150 GAIGDCLAAALEWS
+150 
-164 GHDVTRE
+164 
-171 FYVNDAGNQIN
+171 
-182 KFGAS
+182 
-187 LSVRYMQLFEGEDK
+187 
-201 HPLPEDCYQGM
+201 
-212 DILDHA
+212 
-218 REFAKLYGDQ
+218 
-228 YVKADEEERRRALV
+228 
-242 DYALPLN
+242 
-249 IAALERDLGRYRIHY
+249 
-264 DVWFRESVLHR
+264 
-275 EGKVTAICEKLKE
+275 CEKLKE

-442 ESGHRLIAECGEISC
+442 EGGHRMIAECGEISC

-499 FMAGGQLLLTGDM
+499 FMNGGQLLLTGDM

>member
-1 MISRFDE
+1 MKKRIALALAMAICLSLLCTVALADKVTVNFFHRWPNEPKNSYINSLIDE
-8 TRQGLDH
+8 FE
-15 VVRAA
+15 AA
-20 FAAAAAKGLLPDA
+20 NPDIDIVSDCVLNDSYKEKIRVLVSTDALPDVFFSWSGVFGENLTRSGRVLA
-33 EPAAYVVEIPADP
+33 LDDVMARDSEWSSQIVEGQWAPFNYNGKQYGAPWSMDGKAFFYNVDVFNELGIEIPTTL
-46 KNGDFS
+46 NELY
-52 TNAAMVNA
+52 
-60 RAMRCAPQKIAA
+60 A
-72 VLLECFDFGELPVE
+72 V
-86 RCEIAGPGFL
+86 
-96 NFYMKQ
+96 
-102 EWFGSLAAEALE
+102 
-114 KGAHYGRSDYGQNE
+114 
-128 KVMVEFVSANPTG
+128 
-141 PMHMGNARG
+141 
-150 GAIGDCLAAALEWS
+150 
-164 GHDVTRE
+164 
-171 FYVNDAGNQIN
+171 
-182 KFGAS
+182 
-187 LSVRYMQLFEGEDK
+187 
-201 HPLPEDCYQGM
+201 
-212 DILDHA
+212 
-218 REFAKLYGDQ
+218 
-228 YVKADEEERRRALV
+228 
-242 DYALPLN
+242 
-249 IAALERDLGRYRIHY
+249 
-264 DVWFRESVLHR
+264 
-275 EGKVTAICEKLKE
+275 CEKLKE

-351 TSDPCSVDHEFAR
+351 TADPCSVDHEFAR

-442 ESGHRLIAECGEISC
+442 EGGHRMIAECGEISC

>member
-1 MISRFDE
+1 MKKRIALALAMAICLSLLCTVALADKVTVNFFHRWPNEPKNSYINSLIDE
-8 TRQGLDH
+8 FE
-15 VVRAA
+15 AA
-20 FAAAAAKGLLPDA
+20 NPDIDIVADCVLNDSYKKKIRVLVSTDALPD
-33 EPAAYVVEIPADP
+33 VF
-46 KNGDFS
+46 FS
-52 TNAAMVNA
+52 WSGV
-60 RAMRCAPQKIAA
+60 
-72 VLLECFDFGELPVE
+72 FGENLTRSGRV
-86 RCEIAGPGFL
+86 
-96 NFYMKQ
+96 
-102 EWFGSLAAEALE
+102 LAL
-114 KGAHYGRSDYGQNE
+114 DD
-128 KVMVEFVSANPTG
+128 VM
-141 PMHMGNARG
+141 AR
-150 GAIGDCLAAALEWS
+150 DSEWS
-164 GHDVTRE
+164 SQIVEGQWAPFNYNGKQYGAPWSMDGKAFFYNVDVFNELGIEVPTTLNE
-171 FYVNDAGNQIN
+171 
-182 KFGAS
+182 
-187 LSVRYMQLFEGEDK
+187 
-201 HPLPEDCYQGM
+201 
-212 DILDHA
+212 
-218 REFAKLYGDQ
+218 LYA
-228 YVKADEEERRRALV
+228 V
-242 DYALPLN
+242 
-249 IAALERDLGRYRIHY
+249 
-264 DVWFRESVLHR
+264 
-275 EGKVTAICEKLKE
+275 CEKLKE

-442 ESGHRLIAECGEISC
+442 EGGHRMIAECGEISC

>member
-1 MISRFDE
+1 MKKRIALALAMAICLSLLCTVALADKVTVNFFHRWPNEPKNSYINSLIDE
-8 TRQGLDH
+8 FE
-15 VVRAA
+15 AA
-20 FAAAAAKGLLPDA
+20 NPDIDIVADCVLNDSYKEKIRVLVSTDALPDVFFSWSGVFGENLTRSGRVLA
-33 EPAAYVVEIPADP
+33 LDDVMARDSEWSSQIVEGQWAPFNYNGKQYGAPWSMDGKAFFYNVDVFNELGIEIPTTL
-46 KNGDFS
+46 NELY
-52 TNAAMVNA
+52 
-60 RAMRCAPQKIAA
+60 A
-72 VLLECFDFGELPVE
+72 V
-86 RCEIAGPGFL
+86 
-96 NFYMKQ
+96 
-102 EWFGSLAAEALE
+102 
-114 KGAHYGRSDYGQNE
+114 
-128 KVMVEFVSANPTG
+128 
-141 PMHMGNARG
+141 
-150 GAIGDCLAAALEWS
+150 
-164 GHDVTRE
+164 
-171 FYVNDAGNQIN
+171 
-182 KFGAS
+182 
-187 LSVRYMQLFEGEDK
+187 
-201 HPLPEDCYQGM
+201 
-212 DILDHA
+212 
-218 REFAKLYGDQ
+218 
-228 YVKADEEERRRALV
+228 
-242 DYALPLN
+242 
-249 IAALERDLGRYRIHY
+249 
-264 DVWFRESVLHR
+264 
-275 EGKVTAICEKLKE
+275 CEKLKE

-390 LNYAFF
+390 LDYAFF

-442 ESGHRLIAECGEISC
+442 EGGHRMIAECGEISC

-468 EKQLEAIDLILAA
+468 EKQLEAINLILAA

-499 FMAGGQLLLTGDM
+499 FMNGGQLLLTGDM